1 MNIFYLSHDVE
12 ECARMHIDKHCVKM
26 ILEYAQL
33 LSTAHRV
40 LDGTLI
46 NRLSAS
52 GRKQKAYVLAD
63 NRESTLY
70 SATHINH
77 PSAVWVRQS
86 RDNYVWLWKL
96 LESLCK
102 EYTYRYG
109 KVHKV
114 ERDGLLE
121 ELRFVPSG
129 LKEHP
134 KFTEP
139 TPAMPDECKV
149 ENDSISSYRNY
160 YFLKKNHI
168 ISWKGK
174 INSRMQPKWYS
185 EMALNALHEENIKL
199 GLEY

>member
-46 NRLSAS
+46 NRLSTS

-86 RDNYVWLWKL
+86 DKNYDWLFDMFQAL
-96 LESLCK
+96 LE

-109 KVHKV
+109 KTHACQKLVWA
-114 ERDGLLE
+114 LE
-121 ELRFVPSG
+121 VRPNNIPRG
-129 LKEHP
+129 N
-134 KFTEP
+134 FTEP

-160 YFLKKNHI
+160 YFLKKKHI

-174 INSRMQPKWYS
+174 INSRIQPKWYS
-185 EMALNALHEENIKL
+185 EMALDALHEESIKL